1 MKQLTIDDLRDVMS
15 EQIQAIRTG
24 KGDLTVADALA
35 NMTGK
40 ILKSLSLEIAY
51 NLYKDQGG
59 QEIKMMEYGNKQ
71 LKKISENK

>member
-59 QEIKMMEYGNKQ
+59 QEIKMMEYSNKKI
-71 LKKISENK
+71 KKISDNE